1 MPYASEK
8 QSRFI
13 HAKAAEGVPWA
24 KKFVSDAHGTTVPK
38 RKLKAKR
45 KKKRS
50 S

>member
-1 MPYASEK
+1 MPYESAK

-24 KKFVSDAHGTTVPK
+24 RKFVADAHGSKVPK

-45 KKKRS
+45 KKKASR
-50 S
+50 